1 MLKQEVADAIERER
15 TALQN
20 QIADLREQKQRDRV
34 LADDYRE
41 KIKAYE
47 EKIETLQAE
56 IKKKPVSA
64 VVQPVSDGQSAA
76 QQNTLQNDQ
85 PGSGKKAPQS
95 DYLQKRAESI
105 KEAYS
110 STSQPAGFLEK
121 HRMRKQREKFDQE
134 IDEFL
139 KEMSSKEDLTAA
151 QKDYLIS
158 ALEEGYSVQL
168 ARKVMVP
175 QLSVEQ
181 MQKFIKIYEKRMGGK
196 RR

>member
-1 MLKQEVADAIERER
+1 
-15 TALQN
+15 
-20 QIADLREQKQRDRV
+20 
-34 LADDYRE
+34 
-41 KIKAYE
+41 
-47 EKIETLQAE
+47 
-56 IKKKPVSA
+56 
-64 VVQPVSDGQSAA
+64 
-76 QQNTLQNDQ
+76 
-85 PGSGKKAPQS
+85 
-95 DYLQKRAESI
+95 
-105 KEAYS
+105 
-110 STSQPAGFLEK
+110 
-121 HRMRKQREKFDQE
+121 MRKQREKFDQE

-139 KEMSSKEDLTAA
+139 KEMSSKEELTAS